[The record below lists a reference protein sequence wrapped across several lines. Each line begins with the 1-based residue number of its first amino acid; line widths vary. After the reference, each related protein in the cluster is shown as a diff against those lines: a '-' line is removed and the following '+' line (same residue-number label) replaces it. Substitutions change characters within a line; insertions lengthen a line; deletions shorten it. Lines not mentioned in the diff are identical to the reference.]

1 MTTFQ
6 KFNAGK
12 ISGFGSFHTGLLNL
26 YKIADEGNRR
36 LLDSVFP
43 EWFVED
49 KEKAAT
55 EKREA
60 EAEAEFFKSHPE
72 LNP

>member
-6 KFNAGK
+6 KFIAGE

-36 LLDSVFP
+36 LLESVFP

-49 KEKAAT
+49 REKERISKFIDHSKT
-55 EKREA
+55 KNYE
-60 EAEAEFFKSHPE
+60 
-72 LNP
+72 